1 MHRTNIAVSVC
12 WEKGQN
18 GMSQEKGI
26 RRKEAGQRCVRITR
40 NAGQSLVLSSLWGG
54 DSQWDATQVEV
65 RVSQVCA
72 DGTAT
77 LEVVLPDSVF
87 VERKE
92 TLDGVRA
99 LFPRS

>member
-1 MHRTNIAVSVC
+1 
-12 WEKGQN
+12 
-18 GMSQEKGI
+18 
-26 RRKEAGQRCVRITR
+26 VRFTR
-40 NAGQSLVLSSLWGG
+40 GTGQSLVLSSLWGG
-54 DSQWDATQVEV
+54 DGGAAQVEV
-65 RVSQVCA
+65 RVSQVCP